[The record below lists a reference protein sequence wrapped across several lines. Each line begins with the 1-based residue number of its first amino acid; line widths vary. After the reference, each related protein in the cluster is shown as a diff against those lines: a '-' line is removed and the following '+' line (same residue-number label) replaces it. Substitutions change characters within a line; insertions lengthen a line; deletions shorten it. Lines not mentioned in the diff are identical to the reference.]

1 MRKQISMKQRPIGT
15 AGLLLIW
22 AALIYACNGSG
33 TDHPVSAETGKT
45 ENDYRAIGK
54 NAATQAQSVLAKNLV
69 TAIQK
74 AGTEYAIEFC
84 NTTAIHL
91 TDSMAH
97 SLNAGIRRVTDKPR
111 NAGNQANENE
121 RAYIQVLKD
130 KLNKGDSLVAK
141 MTAMNG
147 KMVGYYPIV
156 TNAMCLQCHGN
167 KDTDIRS
174 ATYEKIKKLYPADK
188 ATGYREN
195 EVRGLWV
202 VEMEKDKNQPR

>member
-1 MRKQISMKQRPIGT
+1 MKQKSFVI
-15 AGLLLIW
+15 AGVLFLSI
-22 AALIYACNGSG
+22 AFIHACNGSG
-33 TDHPVSAETGKT
+33 ADHPVDAETGKT

-69 TAIQK
+69 NAIQK

-111 NAGNQANENE
+111 NPRNQANENE
-121 RAYIQVLKD
+121 RTYIRVLKD
-130 KLNKGDSLVAK
+130 KMNKGDSLVAK

-167 KDTDIRS
+167 KDTDITS
-174 ATYEKIKKLYPADK
+174 ATYEKIKKLYPSDK

-202 VEMEKDKNQPR
+202 VEMEKDKNQR

>member
-1 MRKQISMKQRPIGT
+1 MRKQISMKQKPIVIT
-15 AGLLLIW
+15 GLLFLS
-22 AALIYACNGSG
+22 AALIYACNGPG
-33 TDHPVSAETGKT
+33 ADHTVSTETGKT
-45 ENDYRAIGK
+45 ENDYRATGK

-69 TAIQK
+69 NAIQK

-111 NAGNQANENE
+111 NPRNQANENE
-121 RAYIQVLKD
+121 RTYIRVLKD
-130 KLNKGDSLVAK
+130 KMNKGDSLVAK

-147 KMVGYYPIV
+147 KMVGYYPIL

-202 VEMEKDKNQPR
+202 VEMEKDKKRP